1 MRVKLN
7 IQPHMR
13 QFFKFLF
20 ASALGFI
27 LGAILLLFILV
38 GMLTAAVGSFQDEKV
53 TEVKSKSMLYFN
65 FDKEIVD
72 RASKNPFENFSLTS
86 FDTEGKTG
94 LNTVLENIK
103 KAKTDDK
110 IVGIYL
116 ELNTINAGIATV
128 EEIRN
133 AFIDFKKS
141 GKPIICYSEVYTQK
155 SYYLASIANKVYMN
169 PEGNMELKGLGA
181 EIMFY
186 KGLLDKIDV
195 ETQVIRH
202 GRYKSAV
209 EPFIL
214 DKMSADN
221 RTQTRSFMQSLW
233 NYMLGNIGAARNIEV
248 SALNDMANNFSIREA
263 EDAVKFKLVDK
274 LVYKDEVL
282 EELKTLTDKKKA
294 DDKPEL
300 VSLTAYAK
308 GPSTDKLSLKD
319 PQIAVIY
326 ASGEIE
332 SGAGSSSKIGS
343 ESVSKA
349 IREARLNDKVK
360 AIVLRVNSPG
370 GSALASE
377 VIWREAELANKVK
390 PVIVSMGD
398 VAASGGYYISAAS
411 RKIFAS
417 PTTITGSIGVFGLIF
432 NTQKLLNNK
441 LGITV
446 DTVKTNRLSDFGSMS
461 RPLTAEEKQIFQQGV
476 EKVYDT
482 FTKRVADGRKM
493 PQASVDSIGQG
504 RVWSG
509 VEAKNIGLVD
519 EFGGL
524 NDAIAEAAKMAK
536 LEKYRLIELPK
547 EKDPYKEL
555 LSQLGE
561 ETETRYIN
569 YKLGSEARFF
579 NKTAELLQM
588 QGIQTRMPYVID
600 FY

>member
-1 MRVKLN
+1 
-7 IQPHMR
+7 MR

-20 ASALGFI
+20 ASMLGFV
-27 LGAILLLFILV
+27 LGSILLIFILV
-38 GMLTAAVGSFQDEKV
+38 GIISAAVNSFDDEKV
-53 TEVKSKSMLYFN
+53 TDVKSNSMLFLD
-65 FDKEIVD
+65 FQKPIVD
-72 RASKNPFENFSLTS
+72 RASKNPLENIS
-86 FDTEGKTG
+86 FASFNTEGSTG
-94 LNTVLENIK
+94 LNTILENLR
-103 KAKTDDK
+103 KAKDDK
-110 IVGIYL
+110 NIKGIYM
-116 ELNTINAGIATV
+116 ELSTINSGIATV

-133 AFIDFKKS
+133 ALIDFKKS
-141 GKPIICYSEVYTQK
+141 GKPIISYSEVYTQK
-155 SYYLASIANKVYMN
+155 SYYLASVADKIYMN
-169 PEGNMELKGLGA
+169 PQGAMELKGLGA

-186 KGLLDKIDV
+186 KGLLDKIEV

-221 RTQTRSFMQSLW
+221 RIQTRAFMQNIW
-233 NYMLGNIGAARNIEV
+233 NFMLGNIAASRKISVEE
-248 SALNDMANNFSIREA
+248 LNTITNNFSIRVP
-263 EDAVKFKLVDK
+263 EDAIKYKLVDK
-274 LVYKDEVL
+274 LVYKDEVI
-282 EELKTLTDKKKA
+282 EELKTLTGKTKK
-294 DDKPEL
+294 DDSPQLITLSKYSKSPE
-300 VSLTAYAK
+300 K
-308 GPSTDKLSLKD
+308 EKKSLKD
-319 PQIAVIY
+319 PQIAIIY

-332 SGAGSSSKIGS
+332 SGEGESDKIGS
-343 ESVSKA
+343 ETLSKA

-417 PTTITGSIGVFGLIF
+417 PNTITGSIGVFGLIF
-432 NTQKLLNNK
+432 NAQKMLNNK
-441 LGITV
+441 LGITI
-446 DTVKTNRLSDFGSMS
+446 DTVKTNRLSDFGSMT

-476 EKVYDT
+476 EMVYDT
-482 FTKRVADGRKM
+482 FTKRVANGRKKS
-493 PQASVDSIGQG
+493 QASVDSIGQG

-524 NDAIAEAAKMAK
+524 QDAIAAAAKMAK
-536 LEKYRLIELPK
+536 LKKYRTVELP
-547 EKDPYKEL
+547 EFKDPIKAL
-555 LSQLGE
+555 LSELGNEAETRYMSYKLGE
-561 ETETRYIN
+561 EARY
-569 YKLGSEARFF
+569 F
-579 NKTAELLQM
+579 NKATELLHM
-588 QGIQTRMPYVID
+588 QGIQTRMPYNID